1 MKSNDRYFFKDI
13 NDEGS
18 FNYKLNGNSNHAP
31 PKHTNDRN
39 NQKSATSI
47 EKDNRNPILAPPK
60 ELVKNNIAYEIS
72 VLNYK
77 SHPIPKDKKNR
88 ACAIYF
94 RGDNNRRLIAGYLIL
109 RTLKDLGT
117 TQKQIKEKFSYMSK
131 GFISNV
137 FKESV
142 TAEWFYKEPSLV
154 SQNLFIYYAAPIMV
168 NGAYDYYQTIKS
180 SRDEL
185 LFTP

>member
-1 MKSNDRYFFKDI
+1 
-13 NDEGS
+13 
-18 FNYKLNGNSNHAP
+18 
-31 PKHTNDRN
+31 
-39 NQKSATSI
+39 
-47 EKDNRNPILAPPK
+47 
-60 ELVKNNIAYEIS
+60 
-72 VLNYK
+72 
-77 SHPIPKDKKNR
+77 
-88 ACAIYF
+88 
-94 RGDNNRRLIAGYLIL
+94 
-109 RTLKDLGT
+109 
-117 TQKQIKEKFSYMSK
+117 MSK

>member
-13 NDEGS
+13 NGEGS

-60 ELVKNNIAYEIS
+60 ELVKNNMAYEIS
-72 VLNYK
+72 VLNYHA
-77 SHPIPKDKKNR
+77 SPLPNDKKQR
-88 ACAIYF
+88 ACSIYF
-94 RGDNNRRLIAGYLIL
+94 RGDNSRRLIGAYLIL
-109 RTLKDLGT
+109 QTLDNLGT
-117 TQKQIKEKFSYMSK
+117 TQKQMKDRFPHMSK

-137 FKESV
+137 FKDCV
-142 TAEWFYKEPSLV
+142 TAEWFNKEQSLV